1 MSKNPLQEYH
11 IQYRA
16 GDTIFEQG
24 DVGTEMFIVRSGMVK
39 IYRNIEGK
47 KESLAVLEKGDFFGE
62 MAVLEGTPRSD
73 NAEALE
79 DVELVRI
86 HSAVFDRMI
95 RRNTEIAVR
104 MILKLSRRVEEAN
117 GRLES
122 FFQNASKS
130 APAQVPVI
138 EEQPPPAPEP
148 EVVVDAVPPDCL
160 AALLLE
166 GGRRVFPVKTES
178 ALIGRYDPVT
188 GVRPEIDLTPVDV
201 GRSVSRRHAR
211 ILVRDSA
218 FFLTEEVGAL
228 NGTYVKDRKVS
239 SGIELPLEDG
249 DAVRVGRVNLTFQL
263 GKKD

>member
-166 GGRRVFPVKTES
+166 G
-178 ALIGRYDPVT
+178 
-188 GVRPEIDLTPVDV
+188 
-201 GRSVSRRHAR
+201 
-211 ILVRDSA
+211 
-218 FFLTEEVGAL
+218 
-228 NGTYVKDRKVS
+228 
-239 SGIELPLEDG
+239 
-249 DAVRVGRVNLTFQL
+249 
-263 GKKD
+263 